1 MWLLTTHIAP
11 HDLRN
16 NTVTPAPEVT
26 RAEREEKI
34 MLTKYKGWNIEK
46 NGHGYTLTRIE
57 KVDGRIIEKRA
68 KTQEHAKT
76 VITNA
81 ETMIAHEAAAKAKAE
96 RERVITKR
104 FRADLNDH
112 KPVVFT
118 FQRFPSAMFAY
129 GNQTS
134 VSMHEGDTF
143 LGIIDTRYDNSVL
156 ADFTAWCIDYLKS
169 YIDPKY
175 EPKFTEI
182 E

>member
-1 MWLLTTHIAP
+1 MF
-11 HDLRN
+11 
-16 NTVTPAPEVT
+16 
-26 RAEREEKI
+26 
-34 MLTKYKGWNIEK
+34 TKYKGWNVEFTG
-46 NGHGYTLTRIE
+46 NWYLLTRIQE
-57 KVDGRIIEKRA
+57 VDGKKITKRA
-68 KTQEHAKT
+68 KSQEHART
-76 VITNA
+76 IITNEESRIHIKA
-81 ETMIAHEAAAKAKAE
+81 EAKAKAE

-104 FRADLNDH
+104 FRADLKDH

-118 FQRFPSAMFAY
+118 FERFPSAMFAY

-156 ADFTAWCIDYLKS
+156 ADFTAWCIEYLKS

-182 E
+182 A